1 MYLDYFGLQRHPFRI
16 TPDPSLFCPTGGR
29 GEILQAL
36 IYAITIGEGI
46 VKVVG
51 EVGSGKTMLCRI
63 LEERLPKSVEVV
75 YLSNPRLS
83 PADILH
89 AIAFELKLPVTISA
103 ERLVVMQQ
111 LHTYLLDQHCAQRN
125 VVVFVEEAQS
135 MPMDTLEEIRLLS
148 NLETHRHKLLQIVL
162 FGQPEL
168 DKNLRR
174 REIRQLR
181 ERITHSFRLEALKTR
196 EVAEYLRFRLQAAGC
211 SKSEIFTPQAE
222 RLIARASTGL
232 VRRINILA
240 DKALLAAYIES
251 GGKTGAGLLEA
262 KVRPRHVRAAI
273 RDSEFASP
281 LLAALPRLGGAV
293 SGLALL
299 IALLVVW
306 YRLDQAATPAVLSNG
321 KAAVAEIQ
329 IPPAKPLA
337 DKADPTPPTH
347 TTTPPIHTG
356 DLQIHSGKLADLQG
370 GEKFQPSSESEQQPT
385 TVAALNEAAEP
396 PLTAA
401 QPVEIHRK
409 QGVVESRHQATAR
422 WLAEVQPQHYTVQL
436 LTADSNHPA
445 SVERFLAPLTA
456 SEIEE
461 EIFIC
466 SVRQGEEILLV
477 IVYGEFASIT
487 AARQAIAE
495 LPEGLRRHQPFVRSI
510 DKLLLTLH
518 PET

>member
-1 MYLDYFGLQRHPFRI
+1 M
-16 TPDPSLFCPTGGR
+16 PDRWP

-36 IYAITIGEGI
+36 IYAITVGEGI

-89 AIAFELKLPVTISA
+89 AIAFELNLPVTISA

-135 MPMDTLEEIRLLS
+135 MPVDTLEEIRLLS

-168 DKNLRR
+168 NKNLRR

-181 ERITHSFRLEALKTR
+181 ERITHSFSLEALKTR

-251 GGKTGAGLLEA
+251 GGKAAAGLLEA
-262 KVRPRHVRAAI
+262 KVRPHHVRAAI

-281 LLAALPRLGGAV
+281 LLAALPRLGGIV
-293 SGLALL
+293 GGLALL

-306 YRLDQAATPAVLSNG
+306 YRLDQTAPPMVLSS
-321 KAAVAEIQ
+321 KKEAVAEVQ
-329 IPPAKPLA
+329 LPQAKPLA
-337 DKADPTPPTH
+337 KEADPK
-347 TTTPPIHTG
+347 PPIHAG
-356 DLQIHSGKLADLQG
+356 NVQIHSGKHADLQG
-370 GEKFQPSSESEQQPT
+370 KEEFQPPSESEQQPT
-385 TVAALNEAAEP
+385 TVALNEAAVP

-401 QPVEIHRK
+401 QPVQIDRQQE
-409 QGVVESRHQATAR
+409 VVESRRQATAK
-422 WLAEVQPQHYTVQL
+422 WLTEVRPQHYTVQL
-436 LTADSNHPA
+436 LTADSGHPA
-445 SVERFLAPLTA
+445 SVKRFLAPLTDQK
-456 SEIEE
+456 IEE
-461 EIFIC
+461 EIHIC

-477 IVYGEFASIT
+477 IVYGEFASVA

-518 PET
+518 HET